1 MLAYYLDPVDY
12 SGNTDIWAT
21 QVGSGQPLN
30 LTSDHAG
37 ADAFPSYS
45 PDGRQIA
52 FWSSRDGGGY
62 FVMPALGGPPRKIIA
77 ESALLPAT
85 RPQWS
90 SDGKRLACVVHDQAS
105 PSAAVVSLDTGDS
118 RRVPLPGRNAFGRL
132 DLAWSPDGR
141 YFAYVDAKYYSSQ
154 IRQLLVIGIEDGTTS
169 EITDGRTNVAS
180 PTWSRD
186 SRDLYYVSNRAG
198 GMDLWRQGMKGG
210 QPVGAPLPMTTGVGV
225 SSAAFSPDGRRVAYS
240 KGRVMANVWR
250 APILPDRPARWS
262 DAQQVTFDDAY
273 IEMVDVSRDGE
284 RLIVSSDRAGNADL
298 WALPSGGG
306 SMQQVTTDPTPDWAP
321 RWSPDGREIA
331 FYAYRSGKREI
342 WVQPVGGGAARQI
355 TTSEVESTY
364 PDWSPDG
371 REIVF
376 YSPREGKAQV
386 WIVAAD
392 GGEARQV
399 TEGPID
405 QDPAWSPDGAW
416 VAFVSSRSGRRLVW
430 RVASKGGEARKLSEV
445 EGDRPRWSPDG
456 KWIYLLGTGASL
468 GDLWAVPAAGGP
480 ARKLTDLVGRR
491 GTLEEGALATD
502 GKFLYFSWR
511 EGLGDIWVM
520 DVVDE

>member
-1 MLAYYLDPVDY
+1 M
-12 SGNTDIWAT
+12 
-21 QVGSGQPLN
+21 
-30 LTSDHAG
+30 
-37 ADAFPSYS
+37 
-45 PDGRQIA
+45 
-52 FWSSRDGGGY
+52 
-62 FVMPALGGPPRKIIA
+62 
-77 ESALLPAT
+77 
-85 RPQWS
+85 
-90 SDGKRLACVVHDQAS
+90 
-105 PSAAVVSLDTGDS
+105 
-118 RRVPLPGRNAFGRL
+118 
-132 DLAWSPDGR
+132 
-141 YFAYVDAKYYSSQ
+141 
-154 IRQLLVIGIEDGTTS
+154 IGVEDGTTS

-198 GMDLWRQGMKGG
+198 SMDLWRQGMRGG

-225 SSAAFSPDGRRVAYS
+225 SSAAFSPDGRKLAYS

-298 WALPSGGG
+298 WVLPSGGG

-342 WVQPVGGGAARQI
+342 WVQPLGGGAARQI
-355 TTSEVESTY
+355 TTSEVESSY

-376 YSPREGKAQV
+376 YSAREGKTQV
-386 WIVAAD
+386 WIVAAH

-399 TEGPID
+399 TEGPVD
-405 QDPAWSPDGAW
+405 QDPSWSPDGGW
-416 VAFVSSRSGRRLVW
+416 LAFVSSRSGRPLVW
-430 RVASKGGEARKLSEV
+430 RVASKGGEALKLSEV

-456 KWIYLLGTGASL
+456 KWIYLLGTGASS
-468 GDLWAVPAAGGP
+468 GNLWAVPAAGGP
-480 ARKLTDLVGRR
+480 ARKVTDLVGKR
-491 GTLEEGALATD
+491 GTLEESALATD

-520 DVVDE
+520 DVVDDSP